1 MVNSLIHSEVQNQSI
16 ASDFLT
22 KNLGVDKVVLPGVG
36 VNTSKEKK
44 ISNGKKKKFIREI
57 SPSEQLE
64 TCFKPSSW
72 LAKINFINHLVI
84 FNNVLMVVAAEKG
97 AGKTTFMKLLRQGL
111 DADIQSMVMSATPSF
126 SNDDLI
132 NQVMDILHLEL
143 PEEALMGLDGLFDMI
158 NARQSHVLMMIDD
171 AQYLSSYCLNE
182 LLVQIKKRENNH
194 FFHVCLF
201 SDFSLVNLLNQL
213 HRAEYKDFIHIIE
226 PGSLSEIET
235 KTYILSHFTTNELE
249 KGLTDDRMNQ
259 FYHLTSGNIA
269 RINTHLTSFFKSSEL
284 KRSYVGRLSFA
295 VVVLGAILIN
305 SSYWWYKQNKVESIE
320 GLAARAKLLHE
331 FDVAHSSVEKGLP
344 HLKKHNL
351 SQILPYT
358 VAAVHLPIQPAP
370 LKRVLVD
377 SFETEDSFQDRF
389 VVLDKVVVIPDPKK
403 ISELKQK

>member
-213 HRAEYKDFIHIIE
+213 HRAEYKDFIHI
-226 PGSLSEIET
+226 
-235 KTYILSHFTTNELE
+235 
-249 KGLTDDRMNQ
+249 
-259 FYHLTSGNIA
+259 
-269 RINTHLTSFFKSSEL
+269 
-284 KRSYVGRLSFA
+284 
-295 VVVLGAILIN
+295 
-305 SSYWWYKQNKVESIE
+305 
-320 GLAARAKLLHE
+320 
-331 FDVAHSSVEKGLP
+331 
-344 HLKKHNL
+344 
-351 SQILPYT
+351 
-358 VAAVHLPIQPAP
+358 
-370 LKRVLVD
+370 
-377 SFETEDSFQDRF
+377 
-389 VVLDKVVVIPDPKK
+389 
-403 ISELKQK
+403 